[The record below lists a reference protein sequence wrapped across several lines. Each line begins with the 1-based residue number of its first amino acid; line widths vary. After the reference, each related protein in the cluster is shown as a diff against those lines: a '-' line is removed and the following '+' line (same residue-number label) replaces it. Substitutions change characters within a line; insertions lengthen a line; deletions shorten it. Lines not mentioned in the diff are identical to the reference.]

1 MSGQDARQVLP
12 LPVGIA
18 ANGRRSERGSPC
30 SVEVRAGHH
39 RGARTQRSRGG
50 APAGRA

>member
-1 MSGQDARQVLP
+1 MSGQGARQVLP

-18 ANGRRSERGSPC
+18 ANGRRSERGSPGG
-30 SVEVRAGHH
+30 VEIPAGHH
-39 RGARTQRSRGG
+39 WGTQTQPSPGG